1 MASVRFPCSYKEP
14 RKELVPFP
22 WDGTIPRGC
31 LQLPVAAGPGLA
43 WFIPQEEEAEQKE
56 ARIGGLQRHRL
67 ASEITDFLIV
77 HATSNHASAMAAE
90 ST

>member
-22 WDGTIPRGC
+22 WGGTVPRGC
-31 LQLPVAAGPGLA
+31 LQLPAAAGPGLA
-43 WFIPQEEEAEQKE
+43 EFIPQEAEQKE
-56 ARIGGLQRHRL
+56 ARIGGLPRHRL
-67 ASEITDFLIV
+67 ASEGTGFLIV
-77 HATSNHASAMAAE
+77 HAISNQATVMAAE